1 MDKLFGA
8 LLYLG
13 AFLFIVVLVASEAFM
28 PMWEL
33 AIWIIVV
40 LVLVLIFDGKG
51 KQ

>member
-13 AFLFIVVLVASEAFM
+13 VFFFIIVLITSELIM

-40 LVLVLIFDGKG
+40 LVLVLVLDGKG

>member
-13 AFLFIVVLVASEAFM
+13 AFLFVVVLVTSEVIM

-33 AIWIIVV
+33 AIWIIAV
-40 LVLVLIFDGKG
+40 LVLVLVFDDKG